1 MSRKNEPFFGTN
13 AMTSACASIQQLRR
27 FEENLTDFLCEFL
40 EEKELHASESV
51 LAVHSR
57 SRELRIGVPA
67 EFSRAWECYELA
79 PLFREEDGETVPD
92 CDAVSDIAASFFF
105 VR

>member
-1 MSRKNEPFFGTN
+1 MRQSFDRVQDRT
-13 AMTSACASIQQLRR
+13 A
-27 FEENLTDFLCEFL
+27 FEEELTDFLSGFISER
-40 EEKELHASESV
+40 ELYPPESV

-57 SRELRIGVPA
+57 SRELCIGVPDD
-67 EFSRAWECYELA
+67 FSRAWELYELA

-105 VR
+105 IR

>member
-1 MSRKNEPFFGTN
+1 MRQSFDRVQDR
-13 AMTSACASIQQLRR
+13 SA
-27 FEENLTDFLCEFL
+27 FEEELTDLLADFISARKLFP
-40 EEKELHASESV
+40 SESV

-67 EFSRAWECYELA
+67 DFSRAWELYELP
-79 PLFREEDGETVPD
+79 PLFRFEEAIGIVPD
-92 CDAVSDIAASFFF
+92 CDAVSEIAASFFF

>member
-1 MSRKNEPFFGTN
+1 MRSAFARIQDRN
-13 AMTSACASIQQLRR
+13 A
-27 FEENLTDFLCEFL
+27 FEEELTDFLYEIL
-40 EEKELHASESV
+40 AERELHPAESV

-67 EFSRAWECYELA
+67 DFSRAWERYELA

>member
-1 MSRKNEPFFGTN
+1 MRSAFARIQDRN
-13 AMTSACASIQQLRR
+13 A
-27 FEENLTDFLCEFL
+27 FEEELTDFLYEIL
-40 EEKELHASESV
+40 AERELHPAESV

-67 EFSRAWECYELA
+67 DFFRIWECRELESF
-79 PLFREEDGETVPD
+79 FREEDGETVPD
-92 CDAVSDIAASFFF
+92 CDVVANLVASLFF

>member
-1 MSRKNEPFFGTN
+1 MRQSLDRVQDR
-13 AMTSACASIQQLRR
+13 SA
-27 FEENLTDFLCEFL
+27 FEEELTDFLSDFIA
-40 EEKELHASESV
+40 EKELYPSESV

-57 SRELRIGVPA
+57 SRELRIGVHA
-67 EFSRAWECYELA
+67 DFSSAWELYELS

-92 CDAVSDIAASFFF
+92 CDAVSEIAASFFF